1 MATSVEMDYK
11 VLILGGTGFIGRNL
25 VDYMVRNNLAKK
37 IRVVDKVPP
46 QMAWLNTKHS
56 ESFSSPM
63 VEFKHSNLI
72 HISSVEKAF
81 CDDEGEFDF
90 VINLA
95 AETKYG
101 QTEPVYKE
109 GIERLSLNCAEM
121 ASRHRVK
128 KFVEV
133 STAQVYSGDKKP
145 TSEESHLD
153 PWTNLAKHKLEVEK
167 SLASFGSDLNY
178 IIVRPAIVYGLGDRH
193 GLTPRIIIG
202 SIYRYIRQKM
212 QMLWTK
218 DLHMST
224 VHVEDLVRAIWHL
237 CHHSNRGQIFNVA
250 DKGSTTQGT
259 VSSLVSELFNI
270 NYDFLG
276 SVLSN
281 LARVRMSDVVDDI
294 NEKHM
299 QPWSDACQRDGI
311 VNTPLTPFI
320 DQELLYNKHLNI
332 DGTRIESTG
341 FTYTHPTLELS
352 SMKEI
357 LEDYLQLGLL
367 PASLTGRDTFY
378 SRSDMDLLQAE
389 ASGLHLGGDGDS
401 EDFVRDAVEDLP
413 AS

>member
-1 MATSVEMDYK
+1 MATNMVMHYR

-25 VDYMVRNNLAKK
+25 VDHIVRNSLATKVC
-37 IRVVDKVPP
+37 VVDKVPP
-46 QMAWLNTKHS
+46 EMAWLNTEHS
-56 ESFSSPM
+56 ESFSSPV

-72 HISSVEKAF
+72 HMSSVEKVF

-101 QTEPVYKE
+101 LAEPVYKE
-109 GIERLSLNCAEM
+109 GIEQLSLNCAEV
-121 ASRHRVK
+121 ASRHGVK
-128 KFVEV
+128 KFIEV
-133 STAQVYSGDKKP
+133 STAQVYSGDKKLAV
-145 TSEESHLD
+145 EESHLD

-167 SLASFGSDLNY
+167 NLANFGSDLNY
-178 IIVRPAIVYGLGDRH
+178 VIVRPAIVYGLGDTN

-224 VHVEDLVRAIWHL
+224 VHVQDLVRALWHL
-237 CHHSNRGQIFNVA
+237 CLHGNRGQVFNLA
-250 DKGSTTQGT
+250 DKGSTTQDI

-276 SVLSN
+276 SVFSN

-299 QPWSDACQRDGI
+299 RPWSDACKRDGI

-332 DGTRIESTG
+332 DGTRIESKG
-341 FTYTHPTLELS
+341 FTYNYPTLELS

-357 LEDYLQLGLL
+357 LEDYLRLGLL

-378 SRSDMDLLQAE
+378 SRSDLDLLQAE
-389 ASGLHLGGDGDS
+389 GSGLPFGADGDS
-401 EDFVRDAVEDLP
+401 EDLVYDAVEDHND
-413 AS
+413 S

>member
-1 MATSVEMDYK
+1 MATSMEMSYK
-11 VLILGGTGFIGRNL
+11 VLVLGGTGFIGRNL
-25 VDYMVRNNLAKK
+25 VDFLVDNSLVKK

-56 ESFSSPM
+56 QSFSSPK

-72 HISSVEKAF
+72 HMSSAEKVF
-81 CDDEGEFDF
+81 CDDDGEFDF

-109 GIERLSLNCAEM
+109 GIERLSLNCAEV
-121 ASRHRVK
+121 AARHKVK
-128 KFVEV
+128 MFVEV
-133 STAQVYSGDKKP
+133 STGQVYPGDKKAMV
-145 TSEESHLD
+145 EESHVD

-167 SLASFGSDLNY
+167 SLASFGSDFNY
-178 IIVRPAIVYGLGDRH
+178 VIVRPAIVYGLGDRN

-224 VHVEDLVRAIWHL
+224 VHVEDVVRALWHL
-237 CHHSNRGQIFNVA
+237 CLHGSRGQVYNLA
-250 DKGSTTQGT
+250 DKGSTTQGL

-276 SVLSN
+276 SVMSN

-332 DGTRIESTG
+332 DGTKIETTG
-341 FTYTHPTLELS
+341 FSYTHRHLELNS
-352 SMKEI
+352 LRQI
-357 LEDYLQLGLL
+357 LDDYIQLGLL
-367 PASLTGRDTFY
+367 PASLVGSDVYY
-378 SRSDMDLLQAE
+378 SRPDVDLLQAG
-389 ASGLHLGGDGDS
+389 AGALHLGGDGDS
-401 EDFVRDAVEDLP
+401 EDVEDEARGENLG
-413 AS
+413 S